1 MKKVIIS
8 DKEYQWDNLTD
19 EVKQLVQSIQ
29 SIEIE
34 VNREKQLLASLN
46 QARILLTA
54 ELKRS
59 ILKKKSG
66 IYPEV
71 NNAFHYN

>member
-1 MKKVIIS
+1 
-8 DKEYQWDNLTD
+8 
-19 EVKQLVQSIQ
+19 VKQLVQSIQ

-66 IYPEV
+66 I
-71 NNAFHYN
+71 

>member
-29 SIEIE
+29 SIEIQ

-54 ELKRS
+54 ELKRT

-66 IYPEV
+66 I
-71 NNAFHYN
+71 

>member
-54 ELKRS
+54 ELKQT

-66 IYPEV
+66 I
-71 NNAFHYN
+71 

>member
-29 SIEIE
+29 SIEIG

-66 IYPEV
+66 I
-71 NNAFHYN
+71 

>member
-46 QARILLTA
+46 QARILLTG
-54 ELKRS
+54 ELKRI

-66 IYPEV
+66 I
-71 NNAFHYN
+71 

>member
-46 QARILLTA
+46 QARVLLTA

-66 IYPEV
+66 I
-71 NNAFHYN
+71 

>member
-66 IYPEV
+66 I
-71 NNAFHYN
+71 

>member
-66 IYPEV
+66 M
-71 NNAFHYN
+71 

>member
-19 EVKQLVQSIQ
+19 DVKQLVQSIQ

-66 IYPEV
+66 I
-71 NNAFHYN
+71 

>member
-54 ELKRS
+54 ELKRT

-66 IYPEV
+66 I
-71 NNAFHYN
+71 

>member
-29 SIEIE
+29 SIENQ

-66 IYPEV
+66 I
-71 NNAFHYN
+71 

>member
-1 MKKVIIS
+1 MKKIIIS

-66 IYPEV
+66 I
-71 NNAFHYN
+71 

>member
-66 IYPEV
+66 L
-71 NNAFHYN
+71 

>member
-54 ELKRS
+54 ELKRA

-66 IYPEV
+66 I
-71 NNAFHYN
+71 